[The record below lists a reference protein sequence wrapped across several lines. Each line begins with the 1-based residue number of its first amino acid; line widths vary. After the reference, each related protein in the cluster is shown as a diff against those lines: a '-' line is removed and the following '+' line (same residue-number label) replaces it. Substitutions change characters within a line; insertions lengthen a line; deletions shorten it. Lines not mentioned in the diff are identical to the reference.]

1 MYVFIVYE
9 SVFIQVFT
17 FVQLIYTLEC
27 WSVLRS
33 IRYKNKKN
41 KKTVRHPESGDPVR
55 NQNAS
60 VPDTRF
66 QGPAMKIRS

>member
-41 KKTVRHPESGDPVR
+41 KKQSGTR
-55 NQNAS
+55 NQGTQYGTRMLQYRI
-60 VPDTRF
+60 PDSKA
-66 QGPAMKIRS
+66 QL